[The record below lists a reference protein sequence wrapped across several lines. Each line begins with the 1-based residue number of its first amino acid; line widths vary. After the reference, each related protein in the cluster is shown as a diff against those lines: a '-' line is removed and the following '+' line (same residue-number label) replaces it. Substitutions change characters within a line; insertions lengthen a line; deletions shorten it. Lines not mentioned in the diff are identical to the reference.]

1 MLTMTAEGAAAI
13 QQPGTVIATLIHLE
27 LSTDVYLTTAGWDI
41 RWGSQVWQRTLGLL
55 DIAPIQDTMEEAP
68 SYNFAMSGVVPETIS
83 LALNSSE
90 WKSKPVTLTTAIATC
105 DGELVFVDSSTMFT
119 GRLSAMNIED
129 GDTEAQVTA
138 VAEPLYADLYRPRN
152 LRYTNADQQRLH
164 PGDRGCEYVVAQAD
178 RPIVWPARS
187 FWEKK

>member
-1 MLTMTAEGAAAI
+1 MLSMTPEGAAAI
-13 QQPGTVIATLIHLE
+13 QQPGAVIVTLIHLA

-41 RWGSQVWQRTLGLL
+41 RWSSQVWQRSLGVLDVAPVEDTL
-55 DIAPIQDTMEEAP
+55 EEAP
-68 SYNFAMSGVVPETIS
+68 SYTFALSGVVTETIS
-83 LALNSSE
+83 LALNSAE
-90 WKSKPVTLTTAIATC
+90 WKSKPVTLSTGIATC

-119 GRLSAMNIED
+119 GRLSALNIED
-129 GDTEAQVTA
+129 SDDEARVTA
-138 VAEPLYADLYRPRN
+138 IAEPLYVDLYRPRN

-164 PGDRGCEYVVAQAD
+164 PGDRGCEYVVDQAD